1 MAKSK
6 AKPETDTNKD
16 IPIRTFHLNIPDP
29 ETGGMTVALIGSTR
43 SGKTTLLKHILDK
56 EFDDHLGVLFT
67 PSLHAT
73 IYKDVKGLAKAPDY
87 FPRVIDECYKINKE
101 TKNHYPFL
109 MVLDDVVT
117 AKFDRTLMKSFTI
130 YRNSCITTIMS
141 VQNPII
147 FNSTTRGNFMAVL
160 LGYLNSDEACE
171 RVIRMFCFTAIKGKN
186 IEEKIHEYKRLTSGH
201 FWLYIDHLS
210 GDIYRFRLDL

>member
-1 MAKSK
+1 MKSK
-6 AKPETDTNKD
+6 AKPETDTSKD
-16 IPIRTFHLNIPDP
+16 IPIRKFSLNIPDP

-56 EFDDHLGVLFT
+56 EFDEHLGVLFT
-67 PSLHAT
+67 PSLHAP
-73 IYKDVKGLAKAPDY
+73 IYKDVKNLVKSPDY

-109 MVLDDVVT
+109 MVLDDVVS
-117 AKFDRTLMKSFTI
+117 AKWDKTLIKSFTI

-147 FNSTTRGNFMAVL
+147 FNSVTRGNFMAVL

-186 IEEKIHEYKRLTSGH
+186 IEEKILEYKRLTANH
-201 FWLYIDHLS
+201 YWLYIDHLS

>member
-1 MAKSK
+1 MS
-6 AKPETDTNKD
+6 
-16 IPIRTFHLNIPDP
+16 IPDRVFRLNIPDP

-56 EFDDHLGVLFT
+56 EFDKHIGVLMT
-67 PSLHAT
+67 PSLHAD
-73 IYKDVKGLAKAPDY
+73 IYKDIKSLARAPY
-87 FPRVIDECYKINKE
+87 YLPRVIDEAYKVNKE

-130 YRNSCITTIMS
+130 YRNSGITTIMS
-141 VQNPII
+141 AQNPII
-147 FNSTTRGNFMAVL
+147 FNSTTRGNFNAVL

-171 RVIRMFCFTAIKGKN
+171 KAVRMFCFASIPGKN
-186 IEEKIHEYKRLTSGH
+186 IEAKIAEYKRLTADH
-201 FWLYIDHLS
+201 HWLYIDHLS
-210 GDIYRFRLDL
+210 GDMYRFKLRL